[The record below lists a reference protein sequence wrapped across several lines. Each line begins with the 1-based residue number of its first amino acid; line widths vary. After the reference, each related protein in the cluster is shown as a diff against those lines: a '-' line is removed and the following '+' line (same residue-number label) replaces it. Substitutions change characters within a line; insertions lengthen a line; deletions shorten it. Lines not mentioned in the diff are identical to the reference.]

1 MTITTS
7 SGNNNSMYYPRPWDA
22 AGIMSTYYTY
32 ARSWVE
38 WCVSPRSF
46 IRLSILYNANNTA
59 TTLWCPPMPANMN
72 PAWRVTS
79 TAVTTAGSVYYPN
92 STGWSQYST
101 TLSTSSLVVISG
113 HTFARFTMPALSI
126 AAAGSW
132 PDTSTHGA
140 VIVFREPA
148 AIANGYGSSTSS
160 WHYGKVS
167 TTLFADAMPM
177 IPSSNPTGLSTAHYN
192 ELVRAL
198 RKAEWTPCLHAYHS
212 NLAAVSADIEGAI
225 RLRRSPICFDQDAPL
240 GQRTFSF
247 VVATSSTGHPAT
259 ARLIHR
265 DREIEIPAHWS
276 LGPMVEYRADLTDFL
291 SGVEPDLSSIGGANR
306 QIYYVKLMIP
316 GDKSGYFRAMSVW
329 SGVPA

>member
-1 MTITTS
+1 MSIIS
-7 SGNNNSMYYPRPWDA
+7 HNGNGLSMQYPRPWDE
-22 AGIMSTYYTY
+22 AGIMQAYYIY
-32 ARSWVE
+32 ARRWVE

-46 IRLSILYNANNTA
+46 IRLSVLYNANNTA
-59 TTLWCPPMPANMN
+59 TTLWCPPIPANMN
-72 PAWRVTS
+72 AAWRVSS
-79 TAVTTAGSVYYPN
+79 TAVLTNGYTYSPT
-92 STGWSQYST
+92 STGWSQMLA
-101 TLSTSSLVVISG
+101 TLSTTSLVAIDGASN
-113 HTFARFTMPALSI
+113 ARFVMPALSI
-126 AAAGSW
+126 ASAANW

-140 VIVFREPA
+140 VIVTREPE
-148 AIANGYGSSTSS
+148 AIANGYGSSTLS

-167 TTLFADAMPM
+167 TTSFADAMPM
-177 IPSSNPTGLSTAHYN
+177 IPSANPTGLSTAHYN

-212 NLAAVSADIEGAI
+212 NLAAATADIEGAI

-247 VVATSSTGHPAT
+247 VVATSSTGHPAS

-265 DREIEIPAHWS
+265 DREIEVPAHWNQ
-276 LGPMVEYRADLTDFL
+276 GPMVEYRADLTDFL
-291 SGVEPDLSSIGGANR
+291 AGIEPDLSSIGGANR

-316 GDKSGYFRAMSVW
+316 GDKAGYFRAMSVW